1 MYRNRKFGKAARTK
15 STDSNDGK
23 RPLNTINEN
32 STIKIPR
39 LNNEEDKGKD
49 NDVDDLDEMFSSEEN
64 IPASQEPT
72 QRYLSQRSTI
82 AATLGRTQ
90 SRINSSQRPPN
101 TYFELVLMK
110 AGVQLNEGDN
120 FVLSCDHV
128 AFVSKLREQLDRNQN
143 FKDNFEMFK
152 NGLRDS
158 WSRFA
163 LKLLTGCTI
172 SIPGEESVYQSQ
184 DSMIVNFFMIDC
196 LRDRVL
202 DLLLDKIENIAC
214 NKATTSSTAAIV
226 PLLPLMLAQLQY
238 VANTHSDV
246 IYERMKKVFEK
257 ATENAKWDIIANAE
271 LILSPTKHDDFA
283 KLLMESMANSA
294 ELFKSVNIQTL
305 TNLNLS
311 AYTQEKLRA
320 KILAYIKGGQC
331 PKKVLPLLIKF
342 LLKILMEDNDDSMKE
357 LVTTLREILNWND
370 NDETTLANDKQLQLE
385 LFSYIEQGF
394 TRSKKFYSIWQ
405 KTIASLKSIHFK
417 AIDFTIILLLLHI
430 KEDNSLYIENMLRRH
445 IRQIS
450 TSLVQEIRKKYA
462 PMLEQHWNILM
473 QIINCFLRDKHKPVV
488 DFARVACGSFFDI
501 SESVQKLILK
511 KLLELTCEKSNQNTT
526 NFALQMLRDLWQLY
540 PKILHNWGMLLLPF
554 LDHIHEMSLSQTRI
568 VMELLSSIAFPAPTL
583 DECTTLQDQ
592 IDMLIKKQI
601 INRNNSV
608 KKQGIISAVQL
619 IDCIARVEECVIQA
633 EDFETT
639 FNTVSD
645 LPDGRGKIAAN
656 YMVRIQSST
665 MNSPECL
672 ALFYDELANV
682 CSAGGEDR
690 ANGLHLD
697 IPFVI
702 WLCEL
707 MTYYFQNSFVAEH
720 NPEPIH
726 GINLMY
732 MKCINSPIDANTEES
747 ELPQI
752 AINIA
757 ELVLKPSNEAIS
769 SILVLSP
776 LFNLVRVLHMQR
788 YEGSLEIINAL
799 LGCAIILPSFFD
811 DPNLDAIFYDYDESM
826 QKKILDIYFHC
837 VNWIRETVSSFATQR
852 ENMIRKKVLQRL
864 AELISI
870 EDKIRELIQKAPR
883 DYMPPQCH
891 FINDNLLANSKTA
904 GGGGGRGRPAT
915 TAGTNKRG
923 NKTKVVVHPESQ
935 STTMN
940 ETELNDTAMVTR
952 AGDVTNKLAVSNKA
966 KTISKNNFE
975 NLYGSKEIYRQMDT
989 NIILV
994 LKEKL
999 NIKYPL
1005 PTECVGEEMGLL
1017 ELRFILTDLV
1027 SKLESVVGIQK
1038 FQTEQPL
1045 QYIAK
1050 PGDFMCDIS
1059 EFISIVGNNIKII
1072 SNAINSKL
1080 EEVQRVYSHADLFTN
1095 EFNLLK
1101 VCFGLCL
1108 RLLVAYFSWSEW
1120 FVSEQRINKLKESLL
1135 VCLDRKKSQNLK
1147 SKSIGIITPEV
1158 IQVFLSYETAVVDL
1172 KSAVYL
1178 YQLMVNLN
1186 VLSDKDVKPKQFQAI
1201 RSLCRTLLCRKWF
1214 NYEGLLEK
1222 GAQCNVYLDEL
1233 VKGFLR
1239 ESDFKRQNEILR
1251 AVCEECKNLNGKDT
1265 SLKSF
1270 PNFKK
1275 ANFPLF
1281 FRGLCEILITSLND
1295 KVTTNTLKSTDKL
1308 EFWESSCKLLNKLLE
1323 ILQGLDIP
1331 RNFQIFLKYSHL
1343 YLKLVLQHGLP
1354 VFEQYL
1360 RKNPERVCDL
1370 IKTMQTTTRYLHHLC
1385 CHSKA
1390 IKNTAIV
1397 SQIPFLR
1404 ETVENYVFRIKALL
1418 TANKCA
1424 SVFSMGNLKNKDL
1437 HGDDLISQSASLST
1451 ATGQDSDEEIPED
1464 DVSVDETVA
1473 GGDDSENSRNERSKS
1488 SSRSKCF

>member
-1 MYRNRKFGKAARTK
+1 MYRNRKFGKSTRTK

-23 RPLNTINEN
+23 RALNTIDEN

-39 LNNEEDKGKD
+39 IQNENDKT
-49 NDVDDLDEMFSSEEN
+49 NDCEVQNVEEVYSSEEN

-90 SRINSSQRPPN
+90 SRLNSSQRPPN

-110 AGVQLNEGDN
+110 AGVQLDEGEN

-128 AFVSKLREQLDRNQN
+128 AFVSRLRDLLDRNQN
-143 FKDNFEMFK
+143 FKDNYEMFR

-158 WSRFA
+158 WQKFG

-172 SIPGEESVYQSQ
+172 SIPGEDSVYQSQ
-184 DSMIVNFFMIDC
+184 HSMIVNFFMIES

-202 DLLLDKIENIAC
+202 DLLLDKIEKTAC
-214 NKATTSSTAAIV
+214 EKPNFTSTINV
-226 PLLPLMLAQLQY
+226 PLLPLMLAQLQH
-238 VANTHSDV
+238 VACTHSDI
-246 IYERMKKVFEK
+246 IYNRIKKIFEK
-257 ATENAKWDIIANAE
+257 ALDQSKWDIVSNAE
-271 LILSPTKHDDFA
+271 IILAPTKHDEFA
-283 KLLMESMANSA
+283 LLLIDNMANSL
-294 ELFKSVNIQTL
+294 ELFKTVNIQTL
-305 TNLNLS
+305 INLNLS
-311 AYTQEKLRA
+311 SNVQGILRA
-320 KILAYIKGGQC
+320 KILEFIKNGHC
-331 PKKVLPLLIKF
+331 PKKTLPLLVKF
-342 LLKILMEDNDDSMKE
+342 LLKILAEDNEDNMKE
-357 LVTTLREILNWND
+357 LVNTLREILNWNE
-370 NDETTLANDKQLQLE
+370 NDSTTLAKDKQLQLE

-405 KTIASLKSIHFK
+405 KTIASTKSSNFK
-417 AIDFTIILLLLHI
+417 AIDFVIILLLIHI
-430 KEDNSLYIENMLRRH
+430 REDNSLYIENILRRH
-445 IRQIS
+445 VRHLS
-450 TSLVQEIRKKYA
+450 TSVVQDIRNRYA
-462 PMLEQHWNILM
+462 PVLEYHWHILM
-473 QIINCFLRDKHKPVV
+473 QIINGFLRDKHKSVV
-488 DFARVACGSFFDI
+488 DFARISCGSFFDI

-526 NFALQMLRDLWQLY
+526 NFALRMLRDLWQLY
-540 PKILHNWGMLLLPF
+540 PRIIHNWGMLLLPF

-619 IDCIARVEECVIQA
+619 IDCIARVEQSAIQA

-682 CSAGGEDR
+682 CSAGGDDR
-690 ANGLHLD
+690 ANGLLLD

-720 NPEPIH
+720 NPETIH
-726 GINLMY
+726 GISLVY
-732 MKCINSPIDANTEES
+732 MKCINTPLDANTEES

-811 DPNLDAIFYDYDESM
+811 DSNLDAIFYDYDETM

-852 ENMIRKKVLQRL
+852 EEMIRKKVLQRL
-864 AELISI
+864 ADLISI
-870 EDKIRELIQKAPR
+870 EDKIRQLLAKAPR
-883 DYMPPQCH
+883 DYIPPQCQ
-891 FINDNLLANSKTA
+891 FISDSLNCSNKLVSGAP
-904 GGGGGRGRPAT
+904 GRGRPAAT
-915 TAGTNKRG
+915 GSGNKKAT
-923 NKTKVVVHPESQ
+923 NKTKIVDNE
-935 STTMN
+935 TMN
-940 ETELNDTAMVTR
+940 LDETNINDTTSRPADITS
-952 AGDVTNKLAVSNKA
+952 KLAGSSKNK
-966 KTISKNNFE
+966 TSFKNNFE
-975 NLYGSKEIYRQMDT
+975 NLYGPKEMYRQMDT

-994 LKEKL
+994 LKEKF

-1005 PTECVGEEMGLL
+1005 PVECLGTEMGLL
-1017 ELRFILTDLV
+1017 ELRFILTDIV

-1038 FQTEQPL
+1038 FQSEQSL

-1050 PGDFMCDIS
+1050 PGHFMCDLS
-1059 EFISIVGNNIKII
+1059 EFIYIVNNDMKVL
-1072 SNAINSKL
+1072 SDAINLKL
-1080 EEVQRVYSHADLFTN
+1080 EDVQRVYSHADLFTE

-1135 VCLDRKKSQNLK
+1135 VCLERKKAQSLK
-1147 SKSIGIITPEV
+1147 TKSVGIITAEV
-1158 IQVFLSYETAVVDL
+1158 FSIFISYETSVVDL

-1178 YQLMVNLN
+1178 YQLMINLN
-1186 VLSDKDVKPKQFQAI
+1186 FLSNKEAKERQLHEI

-1239 ESDFKRQNEILR
+1239 DSDFKRQREILR
-1251 AVCEECKNLNGKDT
+1251 AVSDESKHLSGKDT

-1281 FRGLCEILITSLND
+1281 FRGLCEILITAIND
-1295 KVTTNTLKSTDKL
+1295 KITSNALKSNDKL
-1308 EFWESSCKLLNKLLE
+1308 ELWESSCKLLNMLLE
-1323 ILQGLDIP
+1323 IVQGLDIP
-1331 RNFQIFLKYSHL
+1331 RNFQIFVKYSHL

-1354 VFEQYL
+1354 VFEKYL
-1360 RKNPERVCDL
+1360 RQNPDRVCEL

-1404 ETVENYVFRIKALL
+1404 ETVENYVFRVKALL

-1424 SVFSMGNLKNKDL
+1424 SVFTMGNLKNKDI
-1437 HGDDLISQSASLST
+1437 HGDDLVTPSVSMST
-1451 ATGQDSDEEIPED
+1451 GTSHDSDEEIPDD
-1464 DVSVDETVA
+1464 DVSVDETVM
-1473 GGDDSENSRNERSKS
+1473 GCDESDNTRNDRSKS